1 MAQDTPAESAAPAT
15 AASTAAAAA
24 ETAQPPTPTPP
35 PASAGA
41 SANPPPAP
49 GAGAAAADGAA
60 GEFFDPSFVQSLLGQ
75 VSRIFVF
82 RSCGCRSV
90 RSINIGRVKIG
101 CVVSC
106 EAFLEVPEN
115 AVTGLVS
122 FRGWYVRAFEAL
134 FFV

>member
-15 AASTAAAAA
+15 AASTAAAAAA

-82 RSCGCRSV
+82 RSCV
-90 RSINIGRVKIG
+90 RSTYIGRVKIG